1 MVMNALASVFIIL
14 ASAQSQAESPAR
26 LHEYRVDPG
35 HSIVEFSIGFAFT
48 RVKGR
53 FTQWQG
59 TILYDSIAPEHSSI
73 TAVIETN
80 SIDTGWPNR
89 DRHLRTSDFFDVER
103 FPTISFRSDRLHR
116 VGEGW
121 IADGPLTMHGV
132 TRQVS
137 LPFELI
143 PGSPTRS
150 PESRTMILNL
160 HGTLRL
166 ARADFAILGGSTHN
180 SWFTRARMATMADSV
195 DIAFEVEAWR
205 ADAMTYRS
213 PALDTVLARIVQSGV
228 APHLQ
233 RLRERR
239 NSIAPAEWPNY
250 FRGQDFLVR
259 ALLVANRVD
268 RARELARGLTELFP
282 TSADPFLLLGFV
294 SELGGDHR
302 AAAEAFQSCIRKR
315 AEWPEAHLNLG
326 LCYWNMGD
334 REGAGKAFEAVI
346 ASEPT
351 SIDALRGLAALAVER
366 EDLDKALDLQAKL
379 IEVGERTPELFYN
392 TGLLL
397 QKSGQFEDAIRLYQE
412 ALAEKP
418 DFAEALLNL
427 GHALKAQGKPDEARN
442 CWRQAL
448 EQKPELAAGYFEQ

>member
-1 MVMNALASVFIIL
+1 MNALASVFVIL
-14 ASAQSQAESPAR
+14 ASGQSPGESPAR

-35 HSIVEFSIGFAFT
+35 HSIVEFSIGFAFS

-143 PGSPTRS
+143 AGSPARS

-166 ARADFAILGGSTHN
+166 ARADFAILGGSTYN

-195 DIAFEVEAWR
+195 DIAFEVEGWR

-302 AAAEAFQSCIRKR
+302 AAADAFAR
-315 AEWPEAHLNLG
+315 
-326 LCYWNMGD
+326 
-334 REGAGKAFEAVI
+334 GKALYTPPVRDPNELFPQVDDHWFYLDLLIRVALEAGQTGAAGELARVVAELYPNTARAQARYGQALALSRQFEA
-346 ASEPT
+346 
-351 SIDALRGLAALAVER
+351 AAA
-366 EDLDKALDLQAKL
+366 A
-379 IEVGERTPELFYN
+379 
-392 TGLLL
+392 
-397 QKSGQFEDAIRLYQE
+397 
-412 ALAEKP
+412 
-418 DFAEALLNL
+418 FAEALRLDPNETL
-427 GHALKAQGKPDEARN
+427 
-442 CWRQAL
+442 AL
-448 EQKPELAAGYFEQ
+448 ELRRRLLP